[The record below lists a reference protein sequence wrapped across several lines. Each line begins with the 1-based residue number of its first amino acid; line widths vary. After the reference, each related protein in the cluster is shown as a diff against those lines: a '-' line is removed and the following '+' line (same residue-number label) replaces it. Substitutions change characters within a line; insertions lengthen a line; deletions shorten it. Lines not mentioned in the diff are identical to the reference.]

1 MNKMVNKLYKNII
14 CNFKYLGIL
23 NNIYDYIYILY
34 INKYILIIIEINF
47 ACYKRL

>member
-23 NNIYDYIYILY
+23 NNIYKY
-34 INKYILIIIEINF
+34 KYIILINI
-47 ACYKRL
+47 